1 MKKQKKN
8 SVSDQKRKQKKCMK
22 IWRMMHKTNCLKVIR
37 NSDNRDNLDD
47 KAKRISVKLI
57 GEEKQFLRIKRK
69 VDIKLSMRLKTVA

>member
-47 KAKRISVKLI
+47 KAKR
-57 GEEKQFLRIKRK
+57 EFQ
-69 VDIKLSMRLKTVA
+69 